1 MMNKNLSVVL
11 LFLAIA
17 LLVFAT
23 SAFALTNEDVS
34 LDEEGF
40 DVLGGSSSGN
50 FLMSTDNGE
59 AIFWGTY
66 NGTSQTLS
74 GTVLWMSNA
83 IIRVGTGAYSPTSS
97 NSGSISLPP
106 HPNIKRIYS
115 SVFCKFRSPLGNK
128 HCSCRVCLKT
138 TMLSN
143 HTTTDSSNC
152 AS

>member
-97 NSGSISLPP
+97 NSGSISLHFYDPMNSMDP
-106 HPNIKRIYS
+106 GMNWVGNYNSTVWTISDVTNTNVSLSGTVFLAPN
-115 SVFCKFRSPLGNK
+115 
-128 HCSCRVCLKT
+128 
-138 TMLSN
+138 
-143 HTTTDSSNC
+143 
-152 AS
+152 